1 MFTALAQ
8 PLKHHPW
15 FSAFAFLIALTLWG
29 LPYGIKLGIEKALL
43 AQGAEQVNIGD
54 IDLNLFTAQLRI
66 EKLQIHHAQR
76 PALTIGQLDAAW
88 RWRDW
93 LQQHW
98 MLQNVHL
105 QNTELH
111 LQQRNAETLLIGGL
125 TVPLTPAESE
135 QAGSATLP
143 ALGMAALTFDQ
154 VSLHIHPLNQAS
166 SRYHIHKLTLNDLY
180 SWQTRPAALI
190 LHSDLNGAR
199 FNAHLQLDLFSEQ
212 PKIVGTVK
220 TQQVDLAKLPVPETF
235 KATLPGLSG
244 LLTTDLTF
252 TLQNTDQGVRFDQQ
266 GELRLE
272 QLALT
277 LAPLEAQTAALHWS
291 GGVRYNAQN
300 QQLTLLGTLQL
311 EKLRLHDSVQALT
324 LQQSAQAQLN
334 LSASLTPD
342 ALTLQQQGKLQISQ
356 LQLQQADTRVALKHG
371 HYTGLLKMAQ
381 HPERTDLTLDGQLVA
396 DALDLQQATQRLQQ
410 NVQSSLQLQAS
421 LSADGVQ
428 IDQTGTL
435 QLQNLHWQQTPLQ
448 AALQSLQ
455 WQGTARYAQRAE
467 NAPQIALQG
476 QIQAKNLSA
485 ASQQQPL
492 LDLAALSVHNI
503 TLNNL
508 DDLQLTQLELQQLV
522 LPDEPQPPF
531 VSLGRLQIDHAGLRN
546 LNRLTLGN
554 VRLQNTHAQI
564 EMEADH
570 QIAQLKRLLSRLN
583 PESPESPTAETPP
596 QTPSDTAAKTPAGDF
611 HYRVENIKLDGA
623 NPITITLKQFAEPIV
638 KTFHLERLNLGTL
651 DSDQP
656 QTDTPLEL
664 AARIDEFS
672 RLSSQGTVQPLN
684 PVPNVNLQSRLEG
697 LDLVSFSPASRDFV
711 GYDVASGQLSANLV
725 THIQDNRID
734 AQNDLKLSKL
744 ELKSADADKSAEFQ
758 KGLSMPLDAALGLL
772 RDKNDNIK
780 LKLPVT
786 GDLSQPDF
794 DLQHVINTALAG
806 AMKTATRTY
815 LLLALQPF
823 GAIALAGNYLT
834 DQAGAIHLQP
844 IDFAGG
850 EATLNSE
857 MQTYLQK
864 IAQLLN
870 DKRKI
875 QIKVCSIA
883 NEYDRQLLL
892 HKQTQTTAKTDKTAQ
907 NSLQPATIGDDALL
921 NLATERGNQIKR
933 ELLQAGVKTEQVILC
948 QPRLEAER
956 SPPKVTLGI

>member
-1 MFTALAQ
+1 MFT

-15 FSAFAFLIALTLWG
+15 FSAFALLIALTLWG
-29 LPYGIKLGIEKALL
+29 LPYGIKLGIQKALL
-43 AQGAEQVNIGD
+43 AQGAQQVSIDD
-54 IDLNLFTAQLRI
+54 IDLNLFTARLRI
-66 EKLQIHHAQR
+66 EQLQIHHAQQ

-98 MLQNVHL
+98 LLQNVHL

-111 LQQRNAETLLIGGL
+111 LQQRDAATLLIGGL
-125 TVPLTPAESE
+125 TVPLKPSESE
-135 QAGSATLP
+135 QAGSVSLP
-143 ALGMAALTFDQ
+143 AFGVAALTFDQ
-154 VSLHIHPLNQAS
+154 VSLHIQPLNQTP
-166 SRYHIHKLTLNDLY
+166 SRYQIHKLTLNDLY

-212 PKIVGTVK
+212 PKIIGTVK
-220 TQQVDLAKLPVPETF
+220 TRQVDLARLPVPDTL

-252 TLQNTDQGVRFDQQ
+252 TLQNTAQGVRFDQQ
-266 GELRLE
+266 GELHLQ
-272 QLALT
+272 QLAIK
-277 LAPLEAQTAALHWS
+277 LAALDAQTAALHWS

-300 QQLTLLGTLQL
+300 QQLNLLGNLQM
-311 EKLRLHDSVQALT
+311 EALRLHDSAHALT

-334 LSASLTPD
+334 LSAHLTPD
-342 ALTLQQQGKLQISQ
+342 ALTLQQQGKLQITQ
-356 LQLQQADTRVALKHG
+356 LQLQQADTRVALKHA

-381 HPERTDLTLDGQLVA
+381 RPEHTDLTLDGRLVA
-396 DALDLQQATQRLQQ
+396 DTLDLQQATQRLQQ
-410 NVQSSLQLQAS
+410 NLESTLQLHAS

-428 IDQTGTL
+428 IDQAGTL
-435 QLQNLHWQQTPLQ
+435 QVQNLQWQQTPLQ
-448 AALQSLQ
+448 AALQNLH

-476 QIQAKNLSA
+476 QMQAKNLSA
-485 ASQQQPL
+485 ASHRQPL
-492 LDLAALSVHNI
+492 LELAALSAQNV

-508 DDLQLTQLELQQLV
+508 DDLQLTQLELQQLL

-531 VSLGRLQIDHAGLRN
+531 VSLERLQIDHAGLRD
-546 LNRLTLGN
+546 LNHLTLGN
-554 VRLQNTHAQI
+554 VHLQNTQAHI
-564 EMEADH
+564 EVEADH
-570 QIAQLKRLLSRLN
+570 QIAQLKRLLSRIN
-583 PESPESPTAETPP
+583 PETPSPTPP
-596 QTPSDTAAKTPAGDF
+596 DTAEKKPASPF
-611 HYRVENIKLDGA
+611 HYRVEKMELDGA
-623 NPITITLKQFAEPIV
+623 NPVSVTLKQFAEPIV
-638 KTFHLERLNLGTL
+638 KTLHLERLSLGTL
-651 DSDQP
+651 DSEQP

-664 AARIDEFS
+664 AARIDEFA
-672 RLSSQGTVQPLN
+672 RLTSQGTVQPLN
-684 PVPNVNLQSRLEG
+684 PVPTLHLQSRLEG
-697 LDLVSFSPASRDFV
+697 LDLVSFSPASRAFV
-711 GYDVASGQLSANLV
+711 GYDVASGQLSASL
-725 THIQDNRID
+725 TTQIKDNRIN
-734 AQNDLKLSKL
+734 AQNDLKLTKL

-772 RDKNDNIK
+772 RDKDDNIK

-850 EATLNSE
+850 EATLNNE
-857 MQTYLQK
+857 MQAYLQK
-864 IAQLLN
+864 IAKLLN

-883 NEYDRQLLL
+883 NEYDRQLLQ
-892 HKQTQTTAKTDKTAQ
+892 HKQAKATAKTDQTDQ
-907 NSLQPATIGDDALL
+907 NAQPATVIGNDTLL

-933 ELLQAGVKTEQVILC
+933 QLLQAGVKTEQVILC
-948 QPRLEAER
+948 QPRLEAEH